1 MKGGSREAKELKS
14 RGGEN
19 MLRET
24 GDSNPPLPPPP
35 PNSFLEFRFKENVSI
50 LEQIMSAD
58 KYPCIFPRQIENIV
72 YLATSSLVNS

>member
-35 PNSFLEFRFKENVSI
+35 PPNSFLEFREHLRTDNVGD
-50 LEQIMSAD
+50 QISVHISA
-58 KYPCIFPRQIENIV
+58 PNRGLC
-72 YLATSSLVNS
+72 SSSHLLFGK